1 MAVSFLFFSSDAA
14 WQLFNDNSGTV
25 AVSIVTRGADN
36 LLTGTDYELLLQD
49 SAGADQ
55 DEANFQWADAGD
67 ADYTL
72 SWDASTS
79 TLTFTVTNAGVP
91 VTESVSWVIPTDQVW
106 SVLSIR
112 ASVLNAAEAK
122 SSRIRTLSTD
132 FESDMLGA
140 YEIDLDGPSIAGSG
154 TSVNVVAIV
163 ASDNE
168 LNNDWTLTGT
178 LRFDWGATYP
188 DANNMTLT
196 FGLSNPAGQRTSAD
210 NACLSEEPGSPPTC
224 QQAIGDACFR
234 YEYDCVGGEWV
245 LDFAEC
251 VDNSLC
257 AAEQS
262 TNCTDTKFEFEER
275 NTCFDGGTVPTP
287 TTPDLTN
294 SCYCVSAS

>member
-1 MAVSFLFFSSDAA
+1 MSLSFLFFASDAA
-14 WQLFNDNSGTV
+14 WQSFNGGSSVLVSVV
-25 AVSIVTRGADN
+25 ARGADN

-49 SAGADQ
+49 SAGTDQ
-55 DEANFQWADAGD
+55 DEANFQWTDAGD

-79 TLTFTVTNAGVP
+79 TLTFTITNAAVP

-122 SSRIRTLSTD
+122 TSRIRTLSTD

-168 LNNDWTLTGT
+168 LNNDWTMTGT

-196 FGLSNPAGQRTSAD
+196 FGLSNPTGQTTAAD
-210 NACLSEEPGSPPTC
+210 TACLEERQLPPPTC
-224 QQAIGDACFR
+224 QEAVGDACFR
-234 YEYDCVGGEWV
+234 YRYNCSGSGWV
-245 LDFAEC
+245 LSYAEC

-257 AAEQS
+257 AAAQEIE
-262 TNCTDTKFEFEER
+262 CTDTRFTFEER

-287 TTPDLTN
+287 TTPDLTDTCFC
-294 SCYCVSAS
+294 SPAP